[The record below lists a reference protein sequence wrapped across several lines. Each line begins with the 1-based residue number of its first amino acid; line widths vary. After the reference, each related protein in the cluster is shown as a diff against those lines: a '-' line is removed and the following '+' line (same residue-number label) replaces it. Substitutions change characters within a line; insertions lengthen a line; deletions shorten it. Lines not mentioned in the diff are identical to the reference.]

1 MFEYILREIF
11 LSVIAF
17 LCRGR
22 SVSRCIC
29 IRARDRSGA
38 AHTSVQ
44 QDRKYNTYRKCHDM
58 WCGGR

>member
-17 LCRGR
+17 LAGAR

-38 AHTSVQ
+38 AYTSVQ
-44 QDRKYNTYRKCHDM
+44 QDKKI
-58 WCGGR
+58 